1 MFQIPTEASPALLAL
16 SAIPL
21 LILLIMYRTFKL
33 RRRKSVSANMVGGVA
48 EAIDGLFPGADGYVL
63 YQNEYWRARTD
74 VPIHPKSKVRIIQS
88 EGRLLQV
95 KPLEET
101 GGEQPSSQPEQ
112 DKERGRS

>member
-1 MFQIPTEASPALLAL
+1 M
-16 SAIPL
+16 
-21 LILLIMYRTFKL
+21 
-33 RRRKSVSANMVGGVA
+33 RRGGSVSADVVGGVA

-74 VPIHPKSKVRIIQS
+74 APIHPKSKVRIIRS

-101 GGEQPSSQPEQ
+101 GGERPSSQP
-112 DKERGRS
+112 K